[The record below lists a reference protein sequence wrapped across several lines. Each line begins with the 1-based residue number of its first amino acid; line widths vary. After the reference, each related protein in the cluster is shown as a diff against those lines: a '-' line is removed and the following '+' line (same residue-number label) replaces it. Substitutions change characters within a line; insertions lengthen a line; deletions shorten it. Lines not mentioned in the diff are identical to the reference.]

1 MKKTL
6 FILLA
11 SFFIISCGDG
21 YITEN
26 GNVYYIIKPSNF
38 AEHGGHG
45 SKILLKNADP
55 DSFEELEVGYGK
67 DKKNVYLK
75 GNLIKKADP
84 ETFEIID
91 FVNKNSYGDKDYS
104 KDKNYVF
111 FYGEQIQNA
120 NPKTFQIPVEKEEY

>member
-11 SFFIISCGDG
+11 SFCITSCGDG
-21 YITEN
+21 YIIDKN
-26 GNVYYIIKPSNF
+26 NVYYIIIKPTSF

-45 SKILLKNADP
+45 YKILLKNADA

-75 GNLIKKADP
+75 GKLIKNADP

-91 FVNKNSYGDKDYS
+91 FVNENSYGDKNYS

-120 NPKTFQIPVEKEEY
+120 NAKTFQIPNKK